1 MIIFNEE
8 EKIFDIYNAKKSQ
21 VVLINAKQLYK
32 NYVFCYYAN
41 CWGLQFFHYSTL
53 ILIFLQ

>member
-1 MIIFNEE
+1 MKRK
-8 EKIFDIYNAKKSQ
+8 KIFDIYNAKKSQ

-41 CWGLQFFHYSTL
+41 C
-53 ILIFLQ
+53 